1 LPNERRCRVLLPRCS
16 QWQYGDLLPTTHNS
30 QPFRRWN
37 SPWTAGGLLL
47 LLYVAS
53 AVGTLLFVEHGV
65 QSSSRILSIAAPWLA
80 AGVGVLGVLLGGTRL
95 WPAILIGSWVVWG
108 VIVRDAP
115 VAVMIGAVSEAGS
128 IVLITRL
135 LSAWGFHRSFDRFR
149 DPLVLLAAATVGCVL
164 AVTFDCVGDV
174 VSAWLA
180 PASVAPINRL
190 MMTDAT
196 GAFPA
201 LTPALFASSLGWA
214 LNSIAGII
222 LVVPLASARLSD
234 VPGALRRH
242 LSASIAMSLALL
254 TWSVAALA
262 LPPVAA
268 APLLIMALT
277 IVAWGAIRFEPPVAA
292 FATLTMSLVAT
303 AGVGMQL
310 GPLATGKPIEN
321 LGLQWG
327 FIALLTLGG
336 LSLTAMLAERRRDLK
351 QLSEAAER
359 YHRLFK
365 SNPSP
370 LWVAAA
376 HDGRIMM
383 VNDEAMRRYGF
394 SEAEFLALTVAQLA
408 ADSASPAAARD
419 SSAGASASA
428 SRLLRHRTRAG
439 SVIDVELL
447 STPIEIDGRPAELCY
462 AVDVTDSLELRS
474 RILAAADLE
483 RGRLA
488 QELHDGLGQVLTGL
502 SLGAQAAATRVS
514 RGAGV
519 DESSIEFLV
528 GTSDQ
533 VVKQCQQLTRGASPL
548 QDSNGNL
555 LEALRRLPNFL
566 PPHSDPRL
574 EVDVEPQAPL
584 GLSLERSEHLYRI
597 AQEAVTNALK
607 HAHAKHIR
615 VRIAVMPET
624 VELSIEDDGVGIPN
638 DGRSTD
644 GLGMRSMGLR
654 AAAVGATL
662 EVLEGP
668 AGGTLIRCQCSQ
680 HEQIGIQRTA
690 QSSASEPAEA
700 PHGSRSAGTIPTP
713 VLRPATLVYLR
724 RCLLLAVAC
733 CASLAVTAVLAG
745 FIDPRVG
752 VNGSRLA
759 IPSFLAGVSVA
770 GLILGGRSLWPGIA
784 VGTFVSAALLL
795 HQPWPY
801 ALYYGADLALAS
813 LIAVELLSRWR
824 FSRSFDRWQDPLLL
838 LCAAIVG
845 GSVIQALD
853 FGGTMTYQWLRP
865 GAMGP
870 AVSALIT
877 SAVGAT
883 PVVTG
888 AYLAALTRWWAD
900 CVAGVVLFVPVLVAT
915 PPLAQTLHGHR
926 AALGCWCV
934 ALLGWVACMFWL
946 NEADARLPLVAM
958 ALVLLVW
965 AVVRFG
971 VAMASLAS
979 SACALAATLSF
990 ELQRGVLATM
1000 SVSEGLDTLWG
1011 FLVLLAGIGMFLTAL
1026 IAERNRTARELAATA
1041 QRYRRLFAHG
1051 PHPLWV
1057 QDRVTGQILMVNEQA
1072 IRLYGYSEDEWL
1084 ALLIDDLA
1092 AIPAGAAPA
1101 GTAREYELVEARHRL
1116 KSGARIDVELSYAP
1130 IDMDGRPSLLCFAV
1144 DVTERNA
1151 LQRDVLKAT
1160 DLERMRLAEELR
1172 SGLGRTLTELEFA
1185 ATRLKRPAGSSHAEL
1200 ATIELIARTSQQAV
1214 EVCRRIAHS
1223 ATAAGNLFSGDS
1235 VARVSES

>member
-1 LPNERRCRVLLPRCS
+1 VLANL
-16 QWQYGDLLPTTHNS
+16 HNS

-37 SPWTAGGLLL
+37 SPWAAGCLLF

-65 QSSSRILSIAAPWLA
+65 QASSRMLSIAAPWLA
-80 AGVGVLGVLLGGTRL
+80 VGVGVIGVLLGGARL
-95 WPAILIGSWVVWG
+95 WPALFIGSWVVWG
-108 VIVRDAP
+108 VVVRDAP
-115 VAVMIGAVSEAGS
+115 IAVTIDAVAEAGS
-128 IVLITRL
+128 VVLITRL
-135 LSAWGFHRSFDRFR
+135 LSVWGFRRSFDRFR
-149 DPLVLLAAATVGCVL
+149 DPLVLLAAATVGRVL
-164 AVTFDCVGDV
+164 AVTVDWVGGFAA
-174 VSAWLA
+174 AWLT
-180 PASVAPINRL
+180 PDSVAPVYRL

-196 GAFPA
+196 GVFPA
-201 LTPALFASSLGWA
+201 LTPALLSSSLGWA

-222 LVVPLASARLSD
+222 LVVPLASTRLRD
-234 VPGALRRH
+234 VPRALRRH
-242 LSASIAMSLALL
+242 LGASTAMSLALL
-254 TWSVAALA
+254 AWSVAALT
-262 LPPVAA
+262 LPMAAA

-277 IVAWGAIRFEPPVAA
+277 MVAWGAIRFGPPVAA

-310 GPLATGKPIEN
+310 GPLTTGKPIEN
-321 LGLQWG
+321 LGMQWG
-327 FIALLTLGG
+327 FIALLTLAG
-336 LSLTAMLAERRRDLK
+336 LSLTAMLAERRRDVK

-394 SEAEFLALTVAQLA
+394 SEAEFLALTVAELA
-408 ADSASPAAARD
+408 ADPANPAAPD
-419 SSAGASASA
+419 SSAGASAGA
-428 SRLLRHRTRAG
+428 ARLLRHRTRAG
-439 SVIDVELL
+439 NVIDVELL
-447 STPIEIDGRPAELCY
+447 STPIELDGRPAELCY

-488 QELHDGLGQVLTGL
+488 QELHDGIGQVLTGL
-502 SLGAQAAATRVS
+502 SLGAQAAATSVS

-519 DESSIEFLV
+519 DESSIDFLV

-566 PPHSDPRL
+566 PPHSVPRL
-574 EVDVEPQAPL
+574 EVEVEPQAPL

-607 HAHAKHIR
+607 HARAANIR
-615 VRIAVMPET
+615 VRIAVKPET
-624 VELSIEDDGVGIPN
+624 VELCIEDDGIGIAS

-662 EVLEGP
+662 EVLEGS

-680 HEQIGIQRTA
+680 QEQAGVQQTA
-690 QSSASEPAEA
+690 QSAPSESAVTRHGPRIAGSITTPA
-700 PHGSRSAGTIPTP
+700 
-713 VLRPATLVYLR
+713 LRRATLAYLG

-733 CASLAVTAVLAG
+733 CTGLAATAVLAG

-759 IPSFLAGVSVA
+759 IPSFLAGLGVA
-770 GLILGGRSLWPGIA
+770 GLILGGRRLWPGIA
-784 VGTFVSAALLL
+784 VGTFVSAVVLL

-813 LIAVELLSRWR
+813 LIVVELLSRWR
-824 FSRSFDRWQDPLLL
+824 FSRSFDRWQDPMLL
-838 LCAAIVG
+838 LCAAIIG
-845 GSVIQALD
+845 GSMIQALD
-853 FGGTMTYQWLRP
+853 FIGTMTCQWLRP

-877 SAVGAT
+877 NAAGAT

-888 AYLAALTRWWAD
+888 TYLAALTRWWAD

-926 AALGCWCV
+926 VALGFWCL

-946 NEADARLPLVAM
+946 NAADARLPLVAM

-979 SACALAATLSF
+979 FICAVAATLSF

-1000 SVSEGLDTLWG
+1000 SVTEGIDTLWG
-1011 FLVLLAGIGMFLTAL
+1011 FLMLLAGIGMFLTAL
-1026 IAERNRTARELAATA
+1026 IAERNRTVRELAATA
-1041 QRYRRLFAHG
+1041 QRYRRLFSHG

-1072 IRLYGYSEDEWL
+1072 IKHYGYSEDEWL

-1092 AIPAGAAPA
+1092 AKPSGAAIAGATHEH
-1101 GTAREYELVEARHRL
+1101 GLVEARHRL

-1151 LQRDVLKAT
+1151 LQRDVLEAT
-1160 DLERMRLAEELR
+1160 DLERRRLAEELR
-1172 SGLGRTLTELEFA
+1172 SGLGRTLTELELA
-1185 ATRLKRPAGSSHAEL
+1185 ATRLKRPADSGHAEL

-1223 ATAAGNLFSGDS
+1223 ATTAGNLFSDNS
-1235 VARVSES
+1235 IARVTES